1 MGRFETD
8 VRYRSAR
15 YRVSAE
21 NPDGVNRGV
30 AAAEFDEVA
39 IAERPP
45 RAPLVDDGAVHR
57 VKARLGR
64 PAPWRTRAIRLIWRL
79 YLKPFDGARPA
90 PVHPPP
96 SIAAARATPPPL
108 TFRRATSIAAAAQR
122 RAP

>member
-1 MGRFETD
+1 MGSAGCRPEASRRVSSRRSAHSQGMGRFETD

-79 YLKPFDGARPA
+79 YLKPFDGARPPDRGLPA
-90 PVHPPP
+90 
-96 SIAAARATPPPL
+96 
-108 TFRRATSIAAAAQR
+108 
-122 RAP
+122 